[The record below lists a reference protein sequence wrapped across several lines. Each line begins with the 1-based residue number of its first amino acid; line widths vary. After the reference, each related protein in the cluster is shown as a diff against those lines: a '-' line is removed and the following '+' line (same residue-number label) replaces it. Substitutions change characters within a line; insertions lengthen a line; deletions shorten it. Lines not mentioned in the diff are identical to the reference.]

1 MRFESLRMSEDE
13 SITEY
18 FLIFDEV
25 TNMIIWLV
33 EEVKE
38 DMIFQKIL
46 RSLPMRFNAKVS
58 AIEEMDNLKD
68 LNMD

>member
-1 MRFESLRMSEDE
+1 
-13 SITEY
+13 
-18 FLIFDEV
+18 
-25 TNMIIWLV
+25 
-33 EEVKE
+33 
-38 DMIFQKIL
+38 MIFQKIL